1 MPRVLI
7 IGYGNPLRCDDGL
20 AWRAIEML
28 AQQTGLPP
36 ELELIA
42 RHQLTPELTFLASQA
57 ETVVFLDAG
66 DSAQASEIKCEPVLP
81 ARHGARFSHDCS
93 PAAIL
98 ALANDL
104 YGKAPQALMISLRG
118 ECFEHGESLSTK
130 VIEILPEF
138 VRIVAALVGKSV
150 ATDPVLQETSHG

>member
-20 AWRAIEML
+20 AWQAIEML
-28 AQQTGLPP
+28 AQTGLPP
-36 ELELIA
+36 EVELIA

-66 DSAQASEIKCEPVLP
+66 DSTQASEIKCEPVLP
-81 ARHGARFSHDCS
+81 AQHGALFSHEFS

-98 ALANDL
+98 ALANEL
-104 YGKAPQALMISLRG
+104 YGKVPQAFMVSLRG
-118 ECFEHGESLSTK
+118 ECFEHGELLSTK
-130 VIEILPEF
+130 VLEILPEF
-138 VRIVAALVGKSV
+138 IHIVAALVGK
-150 ATDPVLQETSHG
+150 AAAPDPALQESFHG